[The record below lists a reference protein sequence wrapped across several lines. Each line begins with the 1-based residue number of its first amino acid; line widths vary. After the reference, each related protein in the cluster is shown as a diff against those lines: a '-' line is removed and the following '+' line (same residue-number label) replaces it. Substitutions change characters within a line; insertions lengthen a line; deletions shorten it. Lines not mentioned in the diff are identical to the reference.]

1 MNLSF
6 PSTFFIVIVASLP
19 HVWSDY
25 PMALMIERQDW
36 GLGVINDFQSC
47 HHLPNLCAGSPG
59 LQSHVPGSQ
68 AVPVSVGGDYR
79 GQEFSTVAVW
89 DEPVRHARLVAI
101 RESRNPEERMTPA
114 NALAR

>member
-1 MNLSF
+1 MDLSY
-6 PSTFFIVIVASLP
+6 PSTFFIVTVASLP

-59 LQSHVPGSQ
+59 PGSTSTTS
-68 AVPVSVGGDYR
+68 AVTR
-79 GQEFSTVAVW
+79 
-89 DEPVRHARLVAI
+89 
-101 RESRNPEERMTPA
+101 RMTA
-114 NALAR
+114 TVLSKIFL